1 MLKDFKMIR
10 EKLYSVISGNSV
22 TLLGKMYSLIMIVAI
37 VISLLPLAFK
47 TQSNFMIVSDEI
59 TVSFFVIDYFLRWIT
74 ADFKYSEHSV
84 FSFVRYPFSA
94 MAIID
99 LLSILP
105 SVTFLTS
112 ALKILRITR
121 LARALKILRVVRFAR
136 YSRSIAILTR
146 VMQRSKSSLFVV
158 GGLAIVYILVSAL
171 IIFNI
176 EPQSFSTYFDA
187 IYWSTV
193 SLTTVGYGDLYP
205 VTTTGR
211 IIAMLSSFF
220 GIAIVALPAGI
231 ITAEYVEEIK
241 VLK

>member
-1 MLKDFKMIR
+1 M
-10 EKLYSVISGNSV
+10 
-22 TLLGKMYSLIMIVAI
+22 
-37 VISLLPLAFK
+37 
-47 TQSNFMIVSDEI
+47 
-59 TVSFFVIDYFLRWIT
+59 
-74 ADFKYSEHSV
+74 

>member
-1 MLKDFKMIR
+1 MIR
-10 EKLYSVISGNSV
+10 KKLYSVVSENSV
-22 TLLGKMYSLIMIVAI
+22 TLLSKAYSLMMIIAI
-37 VISLLPLAFK
+37 VISLLPLTFK
-47 TQSNFMIVSDEI
+47 TQSHFMMISDKI

-74 ADFKYSEHSV
+74 ADFKYSKHSV
-84 FSFVRYPFSA
+84 FSFLKYPFSV

-105 SVTFLTS
+105 SITFLTS
-112 ALKILRITR
+112 AFKILRITR
-121 LARALKILRVVRFAR
+121 LARMLKMLRVVRFTR
-136 YSRSIAILTR
+136 YSQSVAILAR
-146 VMQRSKSSLFVV
+146 VMRRSKSSLLVV
-158 GGLAIVYILVSAL
+158 GGLATVYILVSAL
-171 IIFNI
+171 VVFNV
-176 EPQSFSTYFDA
+176 EPRSFSTYFDA

-241 VLK
+241 VSK